1 MKKILTALSVGALVA
16 MAPVT
21 PAMAQALEV
30 VDPNGNTVGTVIAF
44 DAENGMLT
52 VKTDKHEVVLPKAS
66 FTPDGEQML
75 FAMTQAELNA
85 EVEKGLKAIEDSVSV
100 GREVYDVDMVL
111 AGTIEVMDEETATV
125 RLASNNTVVAVPL
138 NGITPRAEGA
148 ILGYRVADLE
158 PLGVEMTPEE
168 VQEQARMLA
177 EQKAAEEAEMSA
189 EADAT
194 AGAAAPG
201 DAAQQ

>member
-1 MKKILTALSVGALVA
+1 MKKMLTALGVGALVA

-52 VKTDKHEVVLPKAS
+52 VKTDKHEVVLPKSS
-66 FTPDGEQML
+66 FTPDGENML
-75 FAMTQAELNA
+75 FGMTQAELNA

-100 GREVYDVDMVL
+100 GRDVYDADLQL
-111 AGTIEVMDEETATV
+111 AGTIEAIGAETVTI
-125 RLASNNTVVAVPL
+125 RLTNDTVVRVPQ
-138 NGITPRAEGA
+138 NGVTPRAEGA
-148 ILGYRVADLE
+148 VLGYRNADLI
-158 PLGVEMTPEE
+158 PLGVEMSPEE
-168 VQEQARMLA
+168 VQEQARLLA
-177 EQKAAEEAEMSA
+177 EQQAAEAEMSA

>member
-168 VQEQARMLA
+168 VQEQARLLA
-177 EQKAAEEAEMSA
+177 E
-189 EADAT
+189 
-194 AGAAAPG
+194 
-201 DAAQQ
+201 